1 MMSAGS
7 SRDLDRLLQKLFADR
22 GFDAARYRRSYIER
36 RIATRLRAVQ
46 LDTYREYRTL
56 LDRDAEEYNRL
67 IGALTVNVTEFF
79 RDKPVWDLF
88 DREVVPE
95 LLASKARRRQ
105 RLLRVWSAGC
115 SAGEEPYS
123 IAMLLN
129 HAAERAGVNLTVSVH
144 ATDIDAESLD
154 KARAGEYPNKELE
167 SVPLRFRHE
176 CEPAD
181 DGHFRI
187 SQRIRQLVK
196 FRRLDLFADKPI
208 AAVDVIFCRNVLIY
222 FDRGQQEQIF
232 AKFYAALNRNCY
244 IVIGKSEKIGGDVA
258 QHFEPVSSREKVYK
272 RRD

>member
-1 MMSAGS
+1 M
-7 SRDLDRLLQKLFADR
+7 LLKKLYADR
-22 GFDAARYRRSYIER
+22 GFDAARYRRTYIER

-46 LDTYREYRTL
+46 VDTYREYRGL
-56 LDRDAEEYNRL
+56 LDRDADEYHRL

-79 RDKPVWDLF
+79 RDKPVWELF
-88 DREVVPE
+88 DREVVPD
-95 LLASKARRRQ
+95 LLATKMRRRQ

-123 IAMLLN
+123 IAMLLS
-129 HAAERAGVNLTVSVH
+129 HAAERAGANLTISVH
-144 ATDIDAESLD
+144 ATDIDAESLE
-154 KARAGEYPNKELE
+154 KARAGEYPDKELQ

-176 CEPAD
+176 CEPTD

-208 AAVDVIFCRNVLIY
+208 AAVDAIFCRNVLIY
-222 FDRGQQEQIF
+222 FDRNQQEQIF
-232 AKFYAALNRNCY
+232 AKFYAALNRYCY
-244 IVIGKSEKIGGDVA
+244 IVIGKSEKIGGEVA
-258 QHFEPVSSREKVYK
+258 QHFEPISSREKVYK